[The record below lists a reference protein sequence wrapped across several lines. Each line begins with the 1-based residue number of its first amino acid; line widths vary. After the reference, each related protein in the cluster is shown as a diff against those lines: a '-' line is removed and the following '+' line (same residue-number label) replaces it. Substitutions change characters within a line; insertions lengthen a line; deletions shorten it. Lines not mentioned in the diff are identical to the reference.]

1 MKSFDA
7 LKNEFLHVCE
17 FSRRLDSKTLRAYNI
32 DLLQF
37 QTYLNSSNLS
47 FLEKDN
53 VSNYLESLHQR
64 YAPASV
70 KRKIATLKA
79 FYHYLERKEYADNP
93 FHKLDVSFR
102 EPQKLPRYIPL
113 HIIQELIN
121 IICQEQANAKSEF
134 QKNQV
139 LKDLAVIELLFSTG
153 IRISELCCLPAA
165 SIDLQAGE
173 MKIYGK
179 GSKERL
185 LQLDSNVIKSLIKYQ
200 CVFQDQINQEGYF
213 FTSPRGGHLTDQSV
227 RYMINKY
234 SQQTLSKVHI
244 TPHMFRHTFAKSL
257 LEQDVDIRIIQP
269 ILGHSSI
276 KTTERYTYVSS
287 NKQKEILQNKNPLSL
302 LSINSPE

>member
-1 MKSFDA
+1 MKSFDEF
-7 LKNEFLHVCE
+7 KNEFLHVCE
-17 FSRRLDSKTLRAYNI
+17 FTRRLDSKTLRAYKI

-37 QTYLNSSNLS
+37 QAYLQSDNLS
-47 FLEKDN
+47 FLEKN
-53 VSNYLESLHQR
+53 NIGNYLETLHQK

-93 FHKLDVSFR
+93 FRKIDVSFR
-102 EPQKLPRYIPL
+102 EPQKLPRYVPL
-113 HIIQELIN
+113 HIIQELMDIV
-121 IICQEQANAKSEF
+121 CQEQIAAKSEF
-134 QKNQV
+134 HKKQA
-139 LKDLAVIELLFSTG
+139 LKDLAIIELLFSTG

-165 SIDLQAGE
+165 SIDLEAGE

-179 GSKERL
+179 GAKERL
-185 LQLDSNVIKSLIKYQ
+185 LQLDFAVIKTLAKYQ
-200 CVFQDQINQEGYF
+200 HVFQEQINREGYF
-213 FTSPRGGHLTDQSV
+213 FTSARGGHLTDQSV

-234 SQQTLSKVHI
+234 TRKASGNTHI

-287 NKQKEILQNKNPLSL
+287 NKQKEVLQNKNPLSL
-302 LSINSPE
+302 LTVNAPE

>member
-1 MKSFDA
+1 MKSFDD

-17 FSRRLDSKTLRAYNI
+17 FSRRLDAKTIRAYKI
-32 DLLQF
+32 DLSQF
-37 QTYLNSSNLS
+37 QTYLCTDDLS
-47 FLEKDN
+47 FLEKGN
-53 VSNYLESLHQR
+53 INNYLEALHQK

-79 FYHYLERKEYADNP
+79 FYNYLERKEYADNP

-113 HIIQELIN
+113 HVIQELVDIV
-121 IICQEQANAKSEF
+121 CQEQAAAKSEF
-134 QKNQV
+134 HKNQT

-179 GSKERL
+179 GAKERL
-185 LQLDSNVIKSLIKYQ
+185 LQLDSAVIKSLIKYQ
-200 CVFQDQINQEGYF
+200 HVFQDQISREGYF
-213 FTSPRGGHLTDQSV
+213 FTSARGGHLTDQSV

-234 SQQTLSKVHI
+234 ARQTSGKIHI

-287 NKQKEILQNKNPLSL
+287 NKQKEVLQNKNPFSL
-302 LSINSPE
+302 LTVNEIK

>member
-1 MKSFDA
+1 MKSFDE
-7 LKNEFLHVCE
+7 LKKEFLHVCE
-17 FSRRLDSKTLRAYNI
+17 FSRRLDSKTLRAYKI

-37 QTYLNSSNLS
+37 QTYLQSSSLS
-47 FLEKDN
+47 FLEKD
-53 VSNYLESLHQR
+53 VISNYLETLHQS

-70 KRKIATLKA
+70 KRKIATMKA
-79 FYHYLERKEYADNP
+79 FYHYLERKEYTDNP

-102 EPQKLPRYIPL
+102 EPQKLPRYVPL
-113 HIIQELIN
+113 HVIQELID
-121 IICQEQANAKSEF
+121 IIYQEQTAAKSDF
-134 QKNQV
+134 QKKQT

-153 IRISELCCLPAA
+153 IRISELCCLPAS
-165 SIDLQAGE
+165 SIDLQAEE

-185 LQLDSNVIKSLIKYQ
+185 LQLDSNVIKSLLKYQ
-200 CVFQDQINQEGYF
+200 QAFQEQINREGYF
-213 FTSPRGGHLTDQSV
+213 FTSSRGGHLTDQSV

-234 SQQTLSKVHI
+234 TRQISATTHI

-287 NKQKEILQNKNPLSL
+287 SKQKEILQNKNPLSL
-302 LSINSPE
+302 LSLNSPE

>member
-1 MKSFDA
+1 MKSFDE

-17 FSRRLDSKTLRAYNI
+17 FTRRLDPKTIRAYKT

-37 QTYLNSSNLS
+37 QAYLRSGNLS

-53 VSNYLESLHQR
+53 ISSYLESLHQN

-79 FYHYLERKEYADNP
+79 FYHYLERKEYTANP
-93 FHKLDVSFR
+93 FHKLDVTFR

-113 HIIQELIN
+113 HVIQELIN
-121 IICQEQANAKSEF
+121 IICQKQMDAKSDF
-134 QKNQV
+134 HKNKA

-153 IRISELCCLPAA
+153 IRISELCCLPAS

-185 LQLDSNVIKSLIKYQ
+185 LQLDSGIIKSLQKYQ
-200 CVFQDQINQEGYF
+200 QAFQEQIDREGYF
-213 FTSPRGGHLTDQSV
+213 FTSSRSGHLTDQSV
-227 RYMINKY
+227 RYMINQY
-234 SQQTLSKVHI
+234 SRQMPGKVHI

-302 LSINSPE
+302 ISIHSPE

>member
-1 MKSFDA
+1 MKSFDEF
-7 LKNEFLHVCE
+7 KNEFLHVCE
-17 FSRRLDSKTLRAYNI
+17 FTRRLDSKTLRAYKI

-37 QTYLNSSNLS
+37 QAYLQSDNLS
-47 FLEKDN
+47 FLEKD
-53 VSNYLESLHQR
+53 SIGNYLETLHQK

-93 FHKLDVSFR
+93 FRKIDVSFR
-102 EPQKLPRYIPL
+102 EPQKLPRYVPL

-121 IICQEQANAKSEF
+121 IVCQEQITAKSEF
-134 QKNQV
+134 HKNQA
-139 LKDLAVIELLFSTG
+139 LKDLAIIELLFSTG
-153 IRISELCCLPAA
+153 IRISELCCLPADC
-165 SIDLQAGE
+165 IDLQAGE
-173 MKIYGK
+173 IKIYGK
-179 GSKERL
+179 GAKERL
-185 LQLDSNVIKSLIKYQ
+185 LQLDSAVVKALGKYQ
-200 CVFQDQINQEGYF
+200 HVFQAQINREGYF
-213 FTSPRGGHLTDQSV
+213 FTSTRGGHLTDQSV

-234 SQQTLSKVHI
+234 TRKASGNTHI

-287 NKQKEILQNKNPLSL
+287 NKQKEVLQNKNPLSL
-302 LSINSPE
+302 LTVNAPE

>member
-1 MKSFDA
+1 MKSFDD
-7 LKNEFLHVCE
+7 LKNEFLHICE
-17 FSRRLDSKTLRAYNI
+17 FTRRLDAKTLRAYKT
-32 DLLQF
+32 DLSQF
-37 QTYLNSSNLS
+37 QSYLQSGSLS
-47 FLEKDN
+47 FLDKDAI
-53 VSNYLESLHQR
+53 SNYLEMLHQS

-79 FYHYLERKEYADNP
+79 FYHYLERKEYAGNP
-93 FHKLDVSFR
+93 FHRLDVSFR
-102 EPQKLPRYIPL
+102 EPQKLPRYVPL
-113 HIIQELIN
+113 HIIQELIDA
-121 IICQEQANAKSEF
+121 ICREQSAAKTDF
-134 QKNQV
+134 HKKQA

-165 SIDLQAGE
+165 SIDLLAGE

-185 LQLDSNVIKSLIKYQ
+185 LLLDTAVIKSLQKYQ
-200 CVFQDQINQEGYF
+200 QAFQEQISREGYF

-234 SQQTLSKVHI
+234 TRQISAKTHI

-287 NKQKEILQNKNPLSL
+287 SKQKEILQNKNPLSL
-302 LSINSPE
+302 LHLNTTE